1 MHASTQLPSSVF
13 GLSPKNNLPLPK
25 PFIRMQK
32 IIVTGGAGYIGSHTI
47 IELLDAGFH
56 VVSFDNYSNSN
67 PDTYQRIKAISGI
80 QIPFEEV
87 DLTDKAKTK
96 AAFNKHSDAIGIIHF
111 AALKSVPD
119 SVARPIEYYR
129 NNNDSLLN
137 VLEQG
142 ESHGIKS
149 TIFSSSCSVYG
160 NLRKDQ
166 LPVVEETAWN
176 EAECSYANSKQ
187 MGEDMLRNVAKI
199 SKQNLIALRYFNPVG
214 AHISG
219 LNGEMP
225 SKVVNNLA
233 PIITQAAAGLRD
245 QITVF
250 GEDYNTRDGSAIRDY
265 IHVSDIAK
273 AHVKAMQLG
282 LSDRMESNFDVV
294 NLGSG
299 NGVTVFEAINAFEK
313 NTNVKVPYT
322 VGPRRDGD
330 VEAIYSDCTKAERV
344 LNWKCEFGI
353 DEMMTTAWKW
363 QQYLIDNNIKA

>member
-1 MHASTQLPSSVF
+1 VKRINYLEGPINQKKTTFVP
-13 GLSPKNNLPLPK
+13 NNLS
-25 PFIRMQK
+25 MQK

-47 IELLDAGFH
+47 IELINASFE
-56 VVSFDNYSNSN
+56 VVSFDNYSNSSSA
-67 PDTYQRIKAISGI
+67 TYDRIKAISGI
-80 QIPFEEV
+80 DIAHEEIELTNRELTATLFE
-87 DLTDKAKTK
+87 
-96 AAFNKHSDAIGIIHF
+96 KHKDAVGIIHF

-119 SVARPIEYYR
+119 SMARPIEYYR

-137 VLEQG
+137 ILEQV
-142 ESHGIKS
+142 EKHGIKS

-166 LPVVEETAWN
+166 LPVVEETTWN
-176 EAECSYANSKQ
+176 EAECAYANSKQ
-187 MGEDMLRNVAKI
+187 MGEDFLRNF
-199 SKQNLIALRYFNPVG
+199 SKVCPQNFIALRYFNPVG
-214 AHISG
+214 AHLSG

-233 PIITQAAAGLRD
+233 PLITQAAAGLRNE
-245 QITVF
+245 ITVF
-250 GEDYNTRDGSAIRDY
+250 GDDYATRDGSAIRDY

-273 AHVKAMQLG
+273 AHVKAIQLG
-282 LSDRMESNFDVV
+282 LSDKMPANFDVV

-313 NTNVKVPYT
+313 NTDVKVPYT
-322 VGPRRDGD
+322 VGPRREGD

-353 DEMMTTAWKW
+353 DEMMASAWKW
-363 QQYLIDNNIKA
+363 QQYLINNKMTI

>member
-1 MHASTQLPSSVF
+1 
-13 GLSPKNNLPLPK
+13 
-25 PFIRMQK
+25 MQK

-47 IELLDAGFH
+47 IELIKSGFE
-56 VVSFDNYSNSN
+56 VISLDNYSNSSPN
-67 PDTYQRIKAISGI
+67 TYERIKSISGVEI
-80 QIPFEEV
+80 SFEEI
-87 DLTDKAKTK
+87 DLTDKKKTQMV
-96 AAFNKHSDAIGIIHF
+96 FGKHKDAVGVIHF

-137 VLEQG
+137 VLEQT
-142 ESHGIKS
+142 EKQDIKS

-160 NLRKDQ
+160 NLRIDQ
-166 LPVVEETAWN
+166 LPVVEETTWN
-176 EAECSYANSKQ
+176 TAECSYANSKQ
-187 MGEDMLRNVAKI
+187 MGEDMLRNIAQI
-199 SKQNLIALRYFNPVG
+199 SKNNFIALRYFNPVG
-214 AHISG
+214 AHSSG

-233 PIITQAAAGLRD
+233 PIITQAAAGLRG

-250 GEDYNTRDGSAIRDY
+250 GDDYNTRDGSAIRDY

-282 LSDRMESNFDVV
+282 LSNQMESNFDVV

-313 NTNVKVPYT
+313 NTGVKVPYK
-322 VGPRRDGD
+322 VGPRRAGD
-330 VEAIYSDCTKAERV
+330 VEAIYSDCTKAEKV
-344 LNWKCEFGI
+344 LNWKCEYGI

-363 QQYLIDNNIKA
+363 QQYLIENNIKA

>member
-1 MHASTQLPSSVF
+1 
-13 GLSPKNNLPLPK
+13 
-25 PFIRMQK
+25 MQK

-47 IELLDAGFH
+47 IELINAGFE
-56 VVSFDNYSNSN
+56 VVSFDNYSNSSAK
-67 PDTYQRIKAISGI
+67 TYERIETITTSK
-80 QIPFEEV
+80 IPFEEI
-87 DLTDKAKTK
+87 DLTHPLLTAEM
-96 AAFNKHSDAIGIIHF
+96 FEKHKDAVGVIHF

-137 VLEQG
+137 VLEQVG
-142 ESHGIKS
+142 LHKIKA

-166 LPVVEETAWN
+166 LPVVEETLWN

-187 MGEDMLRNVAKI
+187 MGEDFLRNIAKI
-199 SKQNLIALRYFNPVG
+199 CPENFIALRYFNPVG

-219 LNGEMP
+219 INGEMP

-245 QITVF
+245 KITVF
-250 GEDYNTRDGSAIRDY
+250 GDDYATRDGSAIRDY

-273 AHVKAMQLG
+273 AHVKAIQLG
-282 LSDRMESNFDVV
+282 LSSKMDSNFDVI

-299 NGVTVFEAINAFEK
+299 NGVTVFEAIHAFEK
-313 NTNVKVPYT
+313 NTGIKVPYSI
-322 VGPRRDGD
+322 GQRREGD

-353 DEMMTTAWKW
+353 DEMMASAWKW
-363 QQYLIDNNIKA
+363 QQYLIDQKIHA

>member
-1 MHASTQLPSSVF
+1 M
-13 GLSPKNNLPLPK
+13 K
-25 PFIRMQK
+25 K

-47 IELLDAGFH
+47 IELIQSGFE
-56 VVSFDNYSNSN
+56 VVSFDNFSNSSAT
-67 PDTYQRIKAISGI
+67 TYDRIKSISGVE
-80 QIPFEEV
+80 IPFEEI
-87 DLTDKAKTK
+87 DLTNRALTNTI
-96 AAFNKHSDAIGIIHF
+96 FEKHKDAVGIIHF

-137 VLEQG
+137 VLEQVII
-142 ESHGIKS
+142 HGIKS

-160 NLRKDQ
+160 NLREDQ
-166 LPVVEETAWN
+166 LPVVEETTWN

-187 MGEDMLRNVAKI
+187 MGEDILRNVAKI
-199 SKQNLIALRYFNPVG
+199 SPQNLIALRYFNPVG

-245 QITVF
+245 KITVF
-250 GEDYNTRDGSAIRDY
+250 GDDYATRDGSAIRDY
-265 IHVSDIAK
+265 IHVTDIAK
-273 AHVKAMQLG
+273 AHVKAIELG
-282 LSDRMESNFDVV
+282 LSNNMKTNFDVI

-299 NGVTVFEAINAFEK
+299 NGVTVFETINAFEK
-313 NTNVKVPYT
+313 STGLKVPFT
-322 VGPRRDGD
+322 IGPRRDGD

-353 DEMMTTAWKW
+353 DEMMASAWKW
-363 QQYLIDNNIKA
+363 QQYLIKNNITG

>member
-1 MHASTQLPSSVF
+1 
-13 GLSPKNNLPLPK
+13 
-25 PFIRMQK
+25 MQK

-47 IELLDAGFH
+47 IELINSGFN
-56 VVSFDNYSNSN
+56 VVSLDNYSNSN
-67 PDTYQRIKAISGI
+67 SSTYDRIEAISGKKI
-80 QIPFEEV
+80 EFHEI
-87 DLTDKAKTK
+87 DLTDRNTVSV
-96 AAFNKHSDAIGIIHF
+96 FFDSQNDISGIIHF

-137 VLEQG
+137 VLEQT
-142 ESHGIKS
+142 EKHNIKA

-166 LPVVEETAWN
+166 LPVVEETSWN

-187 MGEDMLRNVAKI
+187 MGEDMLRNIAQICK
-199 SKQNLIALRYFNPVG
+199 NNFIALRYFNPVG
-214 AHISG
+214 AHTSG

-233 PIITQAAAGLRD
+233 PLITQAAAGLRGEL
-245 QITVF
+245 TVF
-250 GEDYNTRDGSAIRDY
+250 GNDYDTRDGSAIRDY

-273 AHVKAMQLG
+273 AHVKAIQLG
-282 LSDRMESNFDVV
+282 LSNKMESNYDVV

-299 NGVTVFEAINAFEK
+299 NGVTVFEAINAFER
-313 NTNVKVPYT
+313 NTGVKVPYT

-330 VEAIYSDCTKAERV
+330 VEAIYSDCTKAEHV
-344 LNWKCEFGI
+344 LNWKCDFGI
-353 DEMMTTAWKW
+353 DEMMSSAWKW
-363 QQYLIDNNIKA
+363 QQYLIENNISA